1 MTTSDASRQA
11 LSLDSLTSEG
21 ISSHTVV
28 VSVVNPQGIITNV
41 TTSDTAHEIHE
52 TFSNDNYIL
61 ENCDEAMFRPFI
73 AVLNT
78 SNQHFT
84 DDSINI
90 EECSKPVEMPLEL
103 VVPVID
109 ERVIVEKRRCREMQ
123 QQDKIRKQIEKES
136 QQKMEAEKN
145 KQEEEEEKIKREN
158 DFKLKQIEEEKISS
172 KKRAEEERK
181 ALVDVKKD
189 ESFTQSRKNKKAQKY
204 NNKKSVETST
214 KKITDT
220 KKEEATGA
228 LVEKESLSVEVT
240 HKADEMQV
248 VEEILKEVDEIR
260 PVQAELLADIMEK
273 VDLNIEEISMEVP
286 IVEETLRLSAE
297 IPMIG
302 ENSTVMDLPLE
313 MEIIEK
319 IVVETPLEDHPVV
332 EVEPE
337 IIVAEKQIQQ
347 EEEAP
352 LVKKYKKGKRQ
363 RFKID
368 DHRDVDKDAIMK
380 ISNHEIIGDDE
391 IQIIPHEGSV
401 EIREK
406 SPEKSELKNKELFIK
421 NEDFYDIDDE
431 LPPLEPLEPFDMNL
445 EADNEEKFD
454 EEFSQ
459 KQEMKK
465 KMSELLKDTNMVFAM
480 CSSLKEIKEGDGS
493 LSSSSQ
499 IQRSTS
505 SSLTTNTTT
514 TSTFASASS
523 NVVGEGHDS
532 DYKSIDL
539 ELEEAATE
547 EPVEIEFK
555 IPLAINLQLP
565 SPSPSPPPPPTPTQQ
580 EDKKDDPDDGSSFE
594 ATSSETDESSKKSN
608 VTKFKREDDEE
619 LRPLLETSIT
629 SLTSPVDATVSTNI
643 TTEANATS
651 TLPDINQKSLATTTG
666 NNNGNNGKRKNKKK
680 RR

>member
-28 VSVVNPQGIITNV
+28 VSVVNPQGTITNV
-41 TTSDTAHEIHE
+41 TTSDTANEIHE

-78 SNQHFT
+78 SSQHFT
-84 DDSINI
+84 DESINI

-109 ERVIVEKRRCREMQ
+109 ERVIEEKKQRR
-123 QQDKIRKQIEKES
+123 QQDKILKQKFEMEQREEAERIKKQI
-136 QQKMEAEKN
+136 AA
-145 KQEEEEEKIKREN
+145 EEEEEKRVKREN
-158 DFKLKQIEEEKISS
+158 ELKKQIEDEKVAS
-172 KKRAEEERK
+172 KKREDDERK
-181 ALVDVKKD
+181 ALVDVVKKE
-189 ESFTQSRKNKKAQKY
+189 ESLTQSRKNKKAQKY
-204 NNKKSVETST
+204 SNKKSAVDTVS
-214 KKITDT
+214 KKITET
-220 KKEEATGA
+220 KKEEPIV
-228 LVEKESLSVEVT
+228 VEKEEEQQVT
-240 HKADEMQV
+240 KKADEMQV
-248 VEEILKEVDEIR
+248 VEEIVKDEVDEIR

-273 VDLNIEEISMEVP
+273 VDLNIEEIIMEVP
-286 IVEETLRLSAE
+286 VVEETLRLSAE
-297 IPMIG
+297 LPIIEEKP
-302 ENSTVMDLPLE
+302 TDLP
-313 MEIIEK
+313 IINTELV
-319 IVVETPLEDHPVV
+319 IETPLEDHPVV
-332 EVEPE
+332 EVMPE
-337 IIVAEKQIQQ
+337 IIVAEKQVQP
-347 EEEAP
+347 EDAP
-352 LVKKYKKGKRQ
+352 FVKKYKKGKKQ
-363 RFKID
+363 KFKFD
-368 DHRDVDKDAIMK
+368 DHRDADKDAIMK
-380 ISNHEIIGDDE
+380 ISNHELIGDDD
-391 IQIIPHEGSV
+391 IQIIPQGSSSSV

-406 SPEKSELKNKELFIK
+406 SPEKLEQFIK
-421 NEDFYDIDDE
+421 SDDFFDIDDE
-431 LPPLEPLEPFDMNL
+431 LPPLEPFDMNM
-445 EADNEEKFD
+445 EADIEKCD

-493 LSSSSQ
+493 LSSASQ

-505 SSLTTNTTT
+505 SSLTTNTT

-532 DYKSIDL
+532 DYKSMDL
-539 ELEEAATE
+539 ELEEAATQ
-547 EPVEIEFK
+547 EPPAVEIEFK
-555 IPLAINLQLP
+555 IPLTINLQVP
-565 SPSPSPPPPPTPTQQ
+565 SPPSPPPSQQ
-580 EDKKDDPDDGSSFE
+580 DKKDDPDDGSSFE
-594 ATSSETDESSKKSN
+594 ATSSETDESSKN
-608 VTKFKREDDEE
+608 LVTKFKRDDDEE

-651 TLPDINQKSLATTTG
+651 TLPDINQKSLATTTMG

>member
-1 MTTSDASRQA
+1 MTTSDASRHA
-11 LSLDSLTSEG
+11 LSLESLTSEG

-28 VSVVNPQGIITNV
+28 VSVVNPQGTITNLPPN
-41 TTSDTAHEIHE
+41 SAQEIQEIHE

-84 DDSINI
+84 DESINI
-90 EECSKPVEMPLEL
+90 DECSKPVEMPLEL

-109 ERVIVEKRRCREMQ
+109 ERVIEEKKRYREIQ
-123 QQDKIRKQIEKES
+123 QQDKIRKQTEKEN
-136 QQKMEAEKN
+136 QQKKEAEERKI
-145 KQEEEEEKIKREN
+145 KQEEDEEKMRRKNELKKQIEEDEEKLALKRKEEEEK
-158 DFKLKQIEEEKISS
+158 
-172 KKRAEEERK
+172 K
-181 ALVDVKKD
+181 ALTDVKKD
-189 ESFTQSRKNKKAQKY
+189 ESLTQSKKNKKAQKY
-204 NNKKSVETST
+204 NNKKLVETIT

-220 KKEEATGA
+220 KKEDTKIA
-228 LVEKESLSVEVT
+228 LVEKEQQQPLSVEV
-240 HKADEMQV
+240 HKIAEEIQV
-248 VEEILKEVDEIR
+248 VDEIMKEVDEI
-260 PVQAELLADIMEK
+260 VEK
-273 VDLNIEEISMEVP
+273 ADLNIEEISMEVP
-286 IVEETLRLSAE
+286 LVEETLRLSVE
-297 IPMIG
+297 LPMI
-302 ENSTVMDLPLE
+302 EDKLKITDPPLE
-313 MEIIEK
+313 TKVIEK
-319 IVVETPLEDHPVV
+319 FVVKTHLEEHPVV
-332 EVEPE
+332 EIKPE
-337 IIVAEKQIQQ
+337 IIVSDMLVQREV
-347 EEEAP
+347 P
-352 LVKKYKKGKRQ
+352 LVKKFKKGKKQ
-363 RFKID
+363 RFKLD
-368 DHRDVDKDAIMK
+368 DHCEGDKDAIMK
-380 ISNHEIIGDDE
+380 ISNHEAIGDDE
-391 IQIIPHEGSV
+391 IQIIPIQGSV
-401 EIREK
+401 EISEK
-406 SPEKSELKNKELFIK
+406 SSELKSEEQFIK

-431 LPPLEPLEPFDMNL
+431 LPPLEPFDMNL
-445 EADNEEKFD
+445 EADIEKCD

-480 CSSLKEIKEGDGS
+480 CSSLKEIKEGEGS
-493 LSSSSQ
+493 LNSSSQ

-539 ELEEAATE
+539 ELEDAATH

-565 SPSPSPPPPPTPTQQ
+565 PPPPLPSLTSPQQ

-594 ATSSETDESSKKSN
+594 ATSSDTDESSKKSN
-608 VTKFKREDDEE
+608 VVTKFKRDDDEE
-619 LRPLLETSIT
+619 LRPLLDTSVT
-629 SLTSPVDATVSTNI
+629 SLTSPVDARVSTNI

-651 TLPDINQKSLATTTG
+651 TLPDINQKSPATTTAG

-680 RR
+680 KR